1 MMRPQTHSQSLPGK
15 KQSTLPFREE
25 VRLSQPQPYNPMP
38 STKTVPCYFTGQ
50 DYRRE
55 RPVAQHTRAE
65 VRAFKARMLG
75 RFAKSGQ
82 VFVFFATM
90 HVEKKLWDG
99 PMGVGNLLP
108 FAKAHSLGDP
118 LHYEMPMAGDR
129 TCFAR
134 HRRRRIRVSG
144 RLAPELRRAC

>member
-1 MMRPQTHSQSLPGK
+1 
-15 KQSTLPFREE
+15 
-25 VRLSQPQPYNPMP
+25 
-38 STKTVPCYFTGQ
+38 
-50 DYRRE
+50 
-55 RPVAQHTRAE
+55 
-65 VRAFKARMLG
+65 MLG
-75 RFAKSGQ
+75 RFIDNGKAFLFYAS
-82 VFVFFATM
+82 VV
-90 HVEKKLWDG
+90 VEKKLWDG